1 MSWTQSARAGALRL
15 LHLEWVLIGILF
27 VSLTLSILELALVSV
42 VGGKDLQADRLI
54 GEHAPLRDL
63 LEFFY
68 FVANCS
74 LAVVA
79 LLALRFARKQAEES
93 ENTRLAS
100 VYSQLEQRWSSAA
113 MLECRAMFRDMMT
126 EYQQHRT
133 DEAHNNRQPLDLAE
147 FFDRELLSMQRSDFR
162 RYLQFMGI
170 VDYLEAIGMFEANG
184 FVNLHHLEP
193 LMGEM
198 CVYAYDILSSHIATV
213 RVAVGRQTQSNGYT
227 SVPDAY
233 ASFEELARKF
243 DARFR
248 RAAASTGTPRL

>member
-1 MSWTQSARAGALRL
+1 
-15 LHLEWVLIGILF
+15 LIGILL
-27 VSLTLSILELALVSV
+27 VSVTLSILMLVLLSL
-42 VGGKDLQADRLI
+42 VGSKDLLADRLI

-113 MLECRAMFRDMMT
+113 MQECRAMFRDIMT
-126 EYQQHRT
+126 QYQQHLI
-133 DEAHNNRQPLDLAE
+133 DEARHHRQPLDLPA
-147 FFDRELLSMQRSDFR
+147 FFDRELLSMQRSDYR
-162 RYLQFMGI
+162 RYLHFMGI

-184 FVNLHHLEP
+184 FVNLQHLEP

-198 CVYAYDILSSHIATV
+198 CVYAYDVLSSHIATIRVSV
-213 RVAVGRQTQSNGYT
+213 RRQTQSNGYT

-233 ASFEELARKF
+233 ASFEDLARKF
-243 DARFR
+243 DMRFR
-248 RAAASTGTPRL
+248 RVATSAGTGA